1 MKSITFY
8 RVMMCCCFIFASVT
22 AQAAESSWQLK
33 KAENG
38 ITVTQQATDSGYP
51 ITRGSV
57 EIAASVDAIITL
69 MRDHAA
75 CYRWFYA
82 CKQSRLIQQY
92 DARTRLDYAVLKS
105 PYFFADRDMYIYTDL
120 SYDRATQTVLIRVS
134 GRQTHDKGQPSRVRI
149 KDLQGFWRIQK
160 LVNNKTAVLYQ
171 VYNNPQIA
179 PSGYLNNYLV
189 WSVFQTLKNLAAIST
204 EAKYRNAQLEVLN

>member
-8 RVMMCCCFIFASVT
+8 RVIMFCCLVFYSAMG
-22 AQAAESSWQLK
+22 QAADNRWQLK
-33 KAENG
+33 KAEDG

-51 ITRGSV
+51 LTRGSV
-57 EIAASVDAIITL
+57 EIAASADAIITL

-92 DARTRLDYAVLKS
+92 DARRRLDYAVLKS
-105 PYFFADRDMYIYTDL
+105 PYFFADRDMYIYTDFT
-120 SYDRATQTVLIRVS
+120 YDQATQTVLIRVS
-134 GRQTHDKGQPSRVRI
+134 GRPAHDKGQPGKVRI
-149 KDLQGFWRIQK
+149 KDLQGFWRMQK
-160 LVNNKTAVLYQ
+160 LPNNRTAVLYQ
-171 VYNNPQIA
+171 IYNNPQIT
-179 PSGYLNNYLV
+179 PSGYLNDHLV

-204 EAKYRNAQLEVLN
+204 EAKYRNAQLEELK

>member
-1 MKSITFY
+1 MG
-8 RVMMCCCFIFASVT
+8 
-22 AQAAESSWQLK
+22 QAADSRWQLK

-38 ITVTQQATDSGYP
+38 VTVTQQATDSGYP

-57 EIAASVDAIITL
+57 DIASSADAIITL
-69 MRDHAA
+69 MRDHAV

-92 DARTRLDYAVLKS
+92 DGRTRLDYAVLKS
-105 PYFFADRDMYIYTDL
+105 PYLFADRDMYIYTDL

-134 GRQTHDKGQPSRVRI
+134 GRPAYDKGQAGKVRI
-149 KDLQGFWRIQK
+149 KDLQGFWRMQK
-160 LVNNKTAVLYQ
+160 LPNNKTAVLYQ
-171 VYNNPQIA
+171 IYNNPQIT
-179 PSGYLNNYLV
+179 PSGYLNDHLV

-204 EAKYRNAQLEVLN
+204 ETKYRNAQLEELN